1 MQPTTPSGSLT
12 TIASWVDSIGGIT
25 RPARVAADLGVV
37 VECRGAPLD
46 LVAILDQ
53 RLAALGGHR
62 PRQIVAALAK
72 PPGDLVEHLAA
83 LERRRPRPARECRPG
98 RGDRAVELLRRGRAD
113 RRDRLGRERVLDLQR
128 VALAGDALAADQEQ
142 RVAHAAEPALETGSR
157 PVASALRPASSVSS
171 GRTSASFSAR
181 RCCQV
186 TKIIARTVTAN
197 SNVAIK

>member
-1 MQPTTPSGSLT
+1 MPPRAAATAPSSCSAEAEPT
-12 TIASWVDSIGGIT
+12 
-25 RPARVAADLGVV
+25 
-37 VECRGAPLD
+37 
-46 LVAILDQ
+46 VAI
-53 RLAALGGHR
+53 
-62 PRQIVAALAK
+62 VS
-72 PPGDLVEHLAA
+72 V
-83 LERRRPRPARECRPG
+83 
-98 RGDRAVELLRRGRAD
+98 V
-113 RRDRLGRERVLDLQR
+113 RVLDLQR

-197 SNVAIK
+197 SNVAIE